1 MFDGFICYEEYFLEI
16 FVIVFGNILYLGG
29 SVGDDLKFEVI
40 YVFYNGEFYW
50 DVVVLLF
57 VGMGKFFIVFFIDYI
72 NFFVLKLVVI
82 YVDFELWIVYEI
94 NGEFVV

>member
-40 YVFYNGEFYW
+40 YVFYNGEFY
-50 DVVVLLF
+50 
-57 VGMGKFFIVFFIDYI
+57 
-72 NFFVLKLVVI
+72 
-82 YVDFELWIVYEI
+82 
-94 NGEFVV
+94 